1 MRGIIMDYD
10 RTKLLQ
16 IFKNNGIF
24 VNEDDLDEA
33 LEMDSITYITL
44 VVDIENTFN
53 IEIPDD
59 QLVYNNNFTF
69 KSIDENILADFSQK
83 IK

>member
-1 MRGIIMDYD
+1 
-10 RTKLLQ
+10 
-16 IFKNNGIF
+16 
-24 VNEDDLDEA
+24 
-33 LEMDSITYITL
+33 MDSITYITL

-69 KSIDENILADFSQK
+69 KSIEENILADFSQK
-83 IK
+83 